1 MPQAYYRADNRQR
14 DAPYWLQIGR
24 PCMGKRNIYVSPS
37 DLLSSVNGGSMLVS
51 YASSQ
56 EFIVT
61 TSENEQ
67 EMLRVWFKEGGRDLE
82 DYDRREHGTDEAVSI
97 NARLTIW

>member
-1 MPQAYYRADNRQR
+1 
-14 DAPYWLQIGR
+14 
-24 PCMGKRNIYVSPS
+24 
-37 DLLSSVNGGSMLVS
+37 MLVS